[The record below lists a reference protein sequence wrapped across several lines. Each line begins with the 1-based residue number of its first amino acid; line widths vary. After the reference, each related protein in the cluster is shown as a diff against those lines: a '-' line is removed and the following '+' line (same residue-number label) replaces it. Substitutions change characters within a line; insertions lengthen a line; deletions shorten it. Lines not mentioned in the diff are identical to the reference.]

1 MNGGHWALDV
11 SSAARSG
18 DGGGVRIALL
28 DSGVER
34 LHSEFKNASFA
45 DDLCFTTAENGNEP
59 GDAGGLDFFGHG
71 TAVAAVL
78 LEIAPAV
85 TIGSFRVLGGEAY
98 GRDEIIR
105 RAALEAIARGYQIIH
120 CSFGASGS
128 PFTMMSFKSWID
140 AAYLAGVHVVAA
152 CNNGGPSIRVWPAH
166 FASVVAVDS
175 SAEARSDGI
184 QRRKGS
190 IVEFL
195 AQGQRP
201 RPLPWSNQ
209 SSRTISGTSFS
220 APVVTGLIARILS
233 VYPGIHPD
241 QMKMAL
247 REIAERSDGGAA

>member
-1 MNGGHWALDV
+1 MRAKFGTLDFAEAV
-11 SSAARSG
+11 RSG
-18 DGGGVRIALL
+18 DGRGVKVALL

-34 LHSEFKNASFA
+34 LHPEFKNAAFA
-45 DDLCFTTAENGNEP
+45 DDLCFTMSKSGNAP
-59 GDAGGLDFFGHG
+59 ADAGGTDFFGHG

-78 LEIAPAV
+78 LEIAPAT

-128 PFTMMSFKSWID
+128 PFTVMSFKSWID

-166 FASVVAVDS
+166 FSSVVAVDS
-175 SAEARSDGI
+175 NPHVPPNRI
-184 QRRKGS
+184 KRRTGS

-201 RPLPWSNQ
+201 RPLPWRNQ
-209 SSRTISGTSFS
+209 STRMISGTSFS
-220 APVVTGLIARILS
+220 APVATGLMARILS
-233 VYPGIHPD
+233 IHPQLHPD

-247 REIAERSDGGAA
+247 REIAQSTNT

>member
-1 MNGGHWALDV
+1 MNGSLAAFDF
-11 SSAARSG
+11 SSAVQSG
-18 DGGGVRIALL
+18 DGRGVRVALL
-28 DSGVER
+28 DSGIER
-34 LHSEFKNASFA
+34 LHPEFQNATFA
-45 DDLCFTTAENGNEP
+45 DDLCFTSS
-59 GDAGGLDFFGHG
+59 GDGGVPADGAGVDLFGHG

-128 PFTMMSFKSWID
+128 PFTVMSFKSWID
-140 AAYLAGVHVVAA
+140 AAYIAGVHVVAA

-166 FASVVAVDS
+166 FSSVVAVDS
-175 SAEARSDGI
+175 SAKVPNGRI
-184 QRRKGS
+184 QRRAGA

-195 AQGQRP
+195 ALGHR
-201 RPLPWSNQ
+201 REALPWRNQ
-209 SSRTISGTSFS
+209 STRVIGGTSFS
-220 APVVTGLIARILS
+220 APVATGLMARILS
-233 VYPGIHPD
+233 IHPGIHPD

-247 REIAERSDGGAA
+247 REIAEPEAK

>member
-1 MNGGHWALDV
+1 MNGGHRALDV
-11 SSAARSG
+11 SSAVRSG
-18 DGGGVRIALL
+18 DGGGVRVALL

-34 LHSEFKNASFA
+34 LHPEFKDVTFD
-45 DDLCFTTAENGNEP
+45 DDLCFTMAENGSDP
-59 GDAGGLDFFGHG
+59 RDAGGVDFFGHG

-78 LEIAPAV
+78 LDIAPAT

-128 PFTMMSFKSWID
+128 PFTVMSFKSWID

-166 FASVVAVDS
+166 FSSVVAVDS
-175 SAEARSDGI
+175 CPEARSDGI
-184 QRRKGS
+184 QRREGS
-190 IVEFL
+190 LVEFM
-195 AQGQRP
+195 AQGKRP

-209 SSRTISGTSFS
+209 STRKICGTSFS

-241 QMKMAL
+241 QMKVAL
-247 REIAERSDGGAA
+247 REIADRSDYEAT